1 MTHTQRGIREL
12 IFTEPLM
19 VVTDRLAYKISRAV
33 NLTAARQGS
42 LDAELRDA
50 LVGIEV
56 LARQYESST
65 LGTNDAKSAELG
77 TDSITTTQAASI
89 AKVTT
94 RAIRKAIAENRLEAE
109 LVGTVYLITRA
120 NLRTYMNNRT

>member
-1 MTHTQRGIREL
+1 MNQPNRGIREL

-19 VVTDRLAYKISRAV
+19 VLTDRLAYKISRAV
-33 NLTAARQGS
+33 NLTATRQGS
-42 LDAELRDA
+42 LDPELRDA
-50 LVGIEV
+50 LVGIEL

-65 LGTNDAKSAELG
+65 LGTNNAKNAERG
-77 TDSITTTQAASI
+77 TDSITTTQAAQI
-89 AKVTT
+89 ARVST
-94 RAIRKAIAENRLEAE
+94 RAIRKAIAEHRLEAQ